1 MFTHFLC
8 LCPLRLAIML
18 NFDISKV
25 AYCTIIIIIVIIII
39 IIIIAFFN
47 SHVAVPFH
55 ICDNT

>member
-1 MFTHFLC
+1 
-8 LCPLRLAIML
+8 ML

-39 IIIIAFFN
+39 IIIAFFN

-55 ICDNT
+55 MCDNT

>member
-1 MFTHFLC
+1 
-8 LCPLRLAIML
+8 ML

-39 IIIIAFFN
+39 IIAFFN

-55 ICDNT
+55 MCDNT